1 MEIRKNR
8 HWPIV
13 IAALVALMGLGALGS
28 VLWYRQM
35 LEPVNVDSQTTV
47 RIDIKEGSSLDAITS
62 QLEEKQLIKNSFAF
76 SVYVRLHG
84 VGGKFQSGVYSV
96 KPSQNVAEIVSH
108 LTSGK
113 SDEISITF
121 YPGATLDTKAKNS
134 DGREVASVLKK
145 AGFSD
150 GDIRRAF
157 TTAYDSPIFSGR
169 PDGAGLEGYI
179 FGETFYISPDE
190 KAEQVV
196 QRSLN
201 QFEKIA
207 KQYDLEAKF
216 RARGLTLYQG
226 ITLASV
232 VQKESIGCGAGATS
246 CDDMRQIASVFY
258 NRMKK
263 NMVLGSDVTYQYAA
277 DKTGATR
284 TPTLDSPYNTRI
296 HQGLPPG
303 PIAVPSV
310 AALNAVANPAE
321 TGYLY
326 FLSGDDDKTYFGTT
340 NEEHDRNIKDHCKEK
355 CLIS

>member
-1 MEIRKNR
+1 MKIRKAR
-8 HWPIV
+8 RWPII
-13 IAALVALMGLGALGS
+13 IAALIALTGLAALGS

-35 LEPVNVDSQTTV
+35 LEPVNTDDQAAV
-47 RIDIKEGSSLDAITS
+47 RIDIKEGSGLETITS
-62 QLEEKQLIKNSFAF
+62 QLKEKQLIKNALAF
-76 SVYVRLHG
+76 SVYVRIHG

-96 KPSQNVAEIVSH
+96 KPSQTVAEIVAH
-108 LTSGK
+108 LTSGE
-113 SDEISITF
+113 SDEVSVTF
-121 YPGATLDTKAKNS
+121 YPGATLDTKLKNS

-145 AGFSD
+145 AGFSEE
-150 GDIRRAF
+150 DIRRAF
-157 TTAYDSPIFSGR
+157 AATYNSSIFSGR
-169 PDGAGLEGYI
+169 PKGAGLEGYV
-179 FGETFYISPDE
+179 FGETFYVSPNE
-190 KAEQVV
+190 TAEQVI

-226 ITLASV
+226 ISLASV
-232 VQKESIGCGAGATS
+232 IQKESVGCGAGATT
-246 CDDMRQIASVFY
+246 CEDMRQIASVFY
-258 NRMKK
+258 NRLSK
-263 NMVLGSDVTYQYAA
+263 NMVLGSDVTYQYVA
-277 DKTGATR
+277 DKTGVKR

-310 AALNAVANPAE
+310 AALNAAANPAQ
-321 TGYLY
+321 TSYLY

-340 NEEHDRNIKDHCKEK
+340 NEEHERNIKEHCKEK

>member
-1 MEIRKNR
+1 MEIRKAR
-8 HWPIV
+8 RWPII
-13 IAALVALMGLGALGS
+13 IAALVALVGLSALGS
-28 VLWYRQM
+28 VLWYKQM
-35 LEPVNVDSQTTV
+35 LEPVNAGDQTAV
-47 RIDIKEGSSLDAITS
+47 RIDIKEGSNLDTITS
-62 QLEEKQLIKNSFAF
+62 QLEEKQLIKNSLAF

-96 KPSQNVAEIVSH
+96 KPSQTVAEIVTH
-108 LTSGK
+108 LTSGQ
-113 SDEISITF
+113 SDEISVTF
-121 YPGATLDTKAKNS
+121 YPGATLDTKLKNS

-150 GDIRRAF
+150 EEIKQAF
-157 TTAYDSPIFSGR
+157 AATYDSPIFSSR
-169 PDGAGLEGYI
+169 PEGAGLEGYV
-179 FGETFYISPDE
+179 FGETFYISPNE
-190 KAEQVV
+190 TAEQVIR
-196 QRSLN
+196 RSLS

-232 VQKESIGCGAGATS
+232 VQKESIGCGAGATT
-246 CDDMRQIASVFY
+246 CEDMRQIASVFY
-258 NRMKK
+258 NRMSK
-263 NMVLGSDVTYQYAA
+263 NIALGSDVTYQYAA
-277 DKTGATR
+277 DKTGVTR

-310 AALNAVANPAE
+310 AALNAVASPAE
-321 TGYLY
+321 TSYLY

-340 NEEHDRNIKDHCKEK
+340 NEEHERNVKEHCKEK